1 MSEDKEQP
9 KWTFE
14 RIREEIY
21 EARTRLFVLTK
32 VMESGNLS
40 FEQHPEWVLVMRP
53 LLKEIQDNT
62 QKITA
67 MMEPEKTS

>member
-21 EARTRLFVLTK
+21 QARTRLFVVAK
-32 VMESGNLS
+32 VMETGDSDFGD
-40 FEQHPEWVLVMRP
+40 HPEWVLVIRP
-53 LLKEIQDNT
+53 LLKEIQDNA
-62 QKITA
+62 QKIGS
-67 MMEPEKTS
+67 MMEPEKQG